1 MNLLTL
7 IKISW
12 RNIWRNKLR
21 SLVVIISIVFGLLGG
36 IIIIAMSY
44 GLNEERMNNAVD
56 TYLSHI
62 QIHNNLFSEDY
73 NIKHT
78 INNLDIIE
86 KAINEDERVVS
97 YSKRIV
103 LNGMLSNSNGSY
115 GIQVKGIDPDE
126 EIKVTNT
133 HEKIIEGEYFRSKRD
148 NTILVGK
155 KLADKL
161 NLKLKSKVVITFQ
174 DENYELTSLLFRVEG
189 IFRSG
194 NSRYDEMN
202 VFVQNKSIIKNLP
215 GFNGYHEMPILLSDI
230 DLRGEVKKDLIPLSS
245 DNIVEGWD
253 DISKELAYANEM
265 LSAVL
270 YIFMM
275 IILSGLSFGVINTM
289 LMAILERRKEIGMLM
304 SIGMNRY
311 KIFMMI
317 SFETIFLSLIALP
330 FGLITSFLI
339 VEYYSVVGIDLSIV
353 EAGLENFGVGTRLY
367 FKVPDEEYFYV
378 SLMVFVISIFS
389 SVFPSI
395 RALKINPVEAM
406 KPDPR

>member
-21 SLVVIISIVFGLLGG
+21 SLVVIFSIVFGLLGG

-78 INNLDIIE
+78 INNLDAIE
-86 KAINEDERVVS
+86 KAINQDERVVS

-133 HEKIIEGEYFRSKRD
+133 YEKIIDGEYFRSNRD

-174 DENYELTSLLFRVEG
+174 DENYELTSLLYRVEG

-202 VFVQNKSIIKNLP
+202 VFVKNKSITKNLP

-230 DLRGEVKKDLIPLSS
+230 ELRGEVKKDLIPISS

-330 FGLITSFLI
+330 FGLITSYLI
-339 VEYYSVVGIDLSIV
+339 VEYYSVVGIDLSVV

-367 FKVPDEEYFYV
+367 FKVPNEEYFYV

-389 SVFPSI
+389 SIFPSI
-395 RALKINPVEAM
+395 RALKINPVEAT
-406 KPDPR
+406 KTI

>member
-1 MNLLTL
+1 MNLFSL
-7 IKISW
+7 IKIAW

-21 SLVVIISIVFGLLGG
+21 SLVVIISIIFGLLGG
-36 IIIIAMSY
+36 IIMIAMSY

-62 QIHNNLFSEDY
+62 QIHNNSFSEDY

-78 INNLDIIE
+78 IDNLNLIEEALNN
-86 KAINEDERVVS
+86 DERVIS
-97 YSKRIV
+97 YTKRIV

-115 GIQVKGIDPDE
+115 GIQVKGVDPDT

-133 HEKIIEGEYFRSKRD
+133 YDKIIDGEYFKSKRD

-155 KLADKL
+155 KLADRL

-194 NSRYDEMN
+194 NSRYDETN
-202 VFVQNKSIIKNLP
+202 VFVKNLSIIKNLQ
-215 GFNGYHEMPILLSDI
+215 GFSGYHEIPILLKDI
-230 DLRGEVKKDLIPLSS
+230 NLRGEVKKDLIPISTN
-245 DNIVEGWD
+245 NIVEGWD

-265 LSAVL
+265 LAAVL

-289 LMAILERRKEIGMLM
+289 LMAILERKKEIGMLM
-304 SIGMNRY
+304 SIGMDRY
-311 KIFMMI
+311 KIFLMI
-317 SFETIFLSLIALP
+317 SMETIFLSMIALP
-330 FGLITSFLI
+330 FGLILSYLI

-367 FKVPDEEYFYV
+367 FKVPNEEYFIV
-378 SLMVFVISIFS
+378 SFMVLIISIIS
-389 SVFPSI
+389 SIFPSI
-395 RALKINPVEAM
+395 RALKINPVEAT
-406 KPDPR
+406 KTI

>member
-1 MNLLTL
+1 LTL

-21 SLVVIISIVFGLLGG
+21 SLVVIFSIVFGLLGG

-44 GLNEERMNNAVD
+44 GLNEERMNKAVD

-62 QIHNNLFSEDY
+62 QIHNILFSEDY

-86 KAINEDERVVS
+86 KAINEDKRVVS

-115 GIQVKGIDPDE
+115 GIQVKGVDPE
-126 EIKVTNT
+126 EEVKVTNT
-133 HEKIIEGEYFRSKRD
+133 YEKIIDGEYFKSKRD

-161 NLKLKSKVVITFQ
+161 NLNLKSKVVITFQ
-174 DENYELTSLLFRVEG
+174 DENYELTSLLYRVEG

-202 VFVQNKSIIKNLP
+202 VFVKNKSIIKNLP
-215 GFNGYHEMPILLSDI
+215 GFKGYHEMPILLNDI
-230 DLRGEVKKDLIPLSS
+230 DLRGEVKKDLIPISS
-245 DNIVEGWD
+245 NNIVEGWD

-275 IILSGLSFGVINTM
+275 IILSGLSFGVVNTM

-330 FGLITSFLI
+330 FGLLTSYII
-339 VEYYSVVGIDLSIV
+339 VDYYSVVGIDLSIV

-367 FKVPDEEYFYV
+367 FKVPNEEYFNV

-395 RALKINPVEAM
+395 RALKINPVEAT
-406 KPDPR
+406 KTI

>member
-21 SLVVIISIVFGLLGG
+21 SLVVIFSIVFGLLGG

-78 INNLDIIE
+78 INNLDAIE
-86 KAINEDERVVS
+86 KAINQDERVVS

-133 HEKIIEGEYFRSKRD
+133 YDKIIDGEYFRSKRD

-174 DENYELTSLLFRVEG
+174 DENYELTSLLYRVEG

-202 VFVQNKSIIKNLP
+202 VFVKNKSITKNLP

-230 DLRGEVKKDLIPLSS
+230 ELRGEVKKDLIPLSS

-330 FGLITSFLI
+330 FGLITSYLI
-339 VEYYSVVGIDLSIV
+339 VEYYSVVGIDLSVV

-367 FKVPDEEYFYV
+367 FKVPNEEYFYV

-389 SVFPSI
+389 SIFPSI
-395 RALKINPVEAM
+395 RALKINPVEAT
-406 KPDPR
+406 KTI

>member
-78 INNLDIIE
+78 INNLDAIE
-86 KAINEDERVVS
+86 KAINQDERVVS

-133 HEKIIEGEYFRSKRD
+133 YEKIIDGEYFRSKRD

-174 DENYELTSLLFRVEG
+174 DENYELTSLLYRVEG

-202 VFVQNKSIIKNLP
+202 VFVKNKSITKNLP

-230 DLRGEVKKDLIPLSS
+230 ELRGEVKKDLIPISS

-330 FGLITSFLI
+330 FGLITSYLI
-339 VEYYSVVGIDLSIV
+339 VEYYSVVGIDLSVV

-367 FKVPDEEYFYV
+367 FKVPNEEYFYV

-389 SVFPSI
+389 SIFPSI
-395 RALKINPVEAM
+395 RALKINPVEAT
-406 KPDPR
+406 KTI

>member
-1 MNLLTL
+1 MNLFSL
-7 IKISW
+7 IKIAW

-21 SLVVIISIVFGLLGG
+21 SLVVIISIIFGLLGG
-36 IIIIAMSY
+36 IIMIAMSY

-62 QIHNNLFSEDY
+62 QIHNNSFSEDY

-78 INNLDIIE
+78 IDNLNLIEEALNN
-86 KAINEDERVVS
+86 DERVIS
-97 YSKRIV
+97 YTKRIV

-115 GIQVKGIDPDE
+115 GIQVKGVDPDT

-133 HEKIIEGEYFRSKRD
+133 YDKIIDGEYFKSKRD

-155 KLADKL
+155 KLADRL

-194 NSRYDEMN
+194 NSRYDETN
-202 VFVQNKSIIKNLP
+202 VFVKNISIIKNLP
-215 GFNGYHEMPILLSDI
+215 LFSGYHEIPILLNDI
-230 DLRGEVKKDLIPLSS
+230 NLRGEVKEDLIPISTN
-245 DNIVEGWD
+245 NIVEGWD

-265 LSAVL
+265 LAAVL

-289 LMAILERRKEIGMLM
+289 LMAILERKKEIGMLM
-304 SIGMNRY
+304 SIGMDRY
-311 KIFMMI
+311 KIFLMI
-317 SFETIFLSLIALP
+317 SIETIFLSMIALP
-330 FGLITSFLI
+330 FGLILSYVI

-367 FKVPDEEYFYV
+367 FKVPNEEYFIV
-378 SLMVFVISIFS
+378 SFMVLIISIVS
-389 SVFPSI
+389 SIFPSI
-395 RALKINPVEAM
+395 RALKINPVEAT
-406 KPDPR
+406 KTI

>member
-21 SLVVIISIVFGLLGG
+21 SLVVIFSIVFGLLGG

-62 QIHNNLFSEDY
+62 QIHNILFSEDY

-86 KAINEDERVVS
+86 RAINEDERVVS

-115 GIQVKGIDPDE
+115 GIQVKGIDPE
-126 EIKVTNT
+126 EEVKVTNT
-133 HEKIIEGEYFRSKRD
+133 YEKIIDGEYFKSKRD

-161 NLKLKSKVVITFQ
+161 NLNLKSKVVITFQ
-174 DENYELTSLLFRVEG
+174 DENYELTSLLYRVEG

-202 VFVQNKSIIKNLP
+202 VFVKNKSIIKNLP
-215 GFNGYHEMPILLSDI
+215 GFKGYHEMPILLNDI

-275 IILSGLSFGVINTM
+275 IILSGLSFGVVNTM

-330 FGLITSFLI
+330 FGLLTSYMI
-339 VEYYSVVGIDLSIV
+339 VDYYSVVGIDLSVV

-367 FKVPDEEYFYV
+367 FKVPNEEYFNV

-395 RALKINPVEAM
+395 RALKINPVEAT
-406 KPDPR
+406 KTI

>member
-62 QIHNNLFSEDY
+62 QIHNNLFSEDF

-86 KAINEDERVVS
+86 KVINEDKRVVS

-330 FGLITSFLI
+330 FGLITSYLI
-339 VEYYSVVGIDLSIV
+339 VEYYSVVGIDLSVV

-395 RALKINPVEAM
+395 RALKINPVEAT
-406 KPDPR
+406 KTI

>member
-21 SLVVIISIVFGLLGG
+21 SLVVIFSIVFGLLGG

-86 KAINEDERVVS
+86 KAISEDERVVS

-133 HEKIIEGEYFRSKRD
+133 HEKIIDGEYFRSKRD

-174 DENYELTSLLFRVEG
+174 DENYELTSLLYRVEG

-202 VFVQNKSIIKNLP
+202 VFVKNKSITKNLP

-230 DLRGEVKKDLIPLSS
+230 ELRGEVKKDLIPISS

-317 SFETIFLSLIALP
+317 SFETVFLSLIALP
-330 FGLITSFLI
+330 FGLITSYLI
-339 VEYYSVVGIDLSIV
+339 VEYYSVVGIDLSVV

-367 FKVPDEEYFYV
+367 FKVPNEEYFYV

-389 SVFPSI
+389 SIFPSI
-395 RALKINPVEAM
+395 RALKINPVEAT
-406 KPDPR
+406 KTI

>member
-21 SLVVIISIVFGLLGG
+21 SLVVIFSIVFGLLGG

-78 INNLDIIE
+78 INNLDAIE
-86 KAINEDERVVS
+86 KAINKDERVVS

-133 HEKIIEGEYFRSKRD
+133 YDKIIDGEYFRSKRD

-174 DENYELTSLLFRVEG
+174 DENYELTSLLYRVEG

-202 VFVQNKSIIKNLP
+202 VFVKNKSITKNLP

-230 DLRGEVKKDLIPLSS
+230 ELRGEVKKDLIPLSS

-330 FGLITSFLI
+330 FGLITSYLI
-339 VEYYSVVGIDLSIV
+339 VEYYSVVGIDLSVV

-367 FKVPDEEYFYV
+367 FKVPNEEYFYV

-389 SVFPSI
+389 SIFPSI
-395 RALKINPVEAM
+395 RALKINPVEAT
-406 KPDPR
+406 KTI

>member
-7 IKISW
+7 VKISW

-21 SLVVIISIVFGLLGG
+21 SLVVIFSIVFGLLGG

-62 QIHNNLFSEDY
+62 QIHNILFSEDY

-86 KAINEDERVVS
+86 KAINEDKRVVS

-115 GIQVKGIDPDE
+115 GIQVKGVDPE
-126 EIKVTNT
+126 EEVKVTNT
-133 HEKIIEGEYFRSKRD
+133 YEKIIDGEYFKSKRD

-161 NLKLKSKVVITFQ
+161 NLNLKSKVVITFQ
-174 DENYELTSLLFRVEG
+174 DENYELTSLLYRVEG

-202 VFVQNKSIIKNLP
+202 VFVKNKSIIKNLP
-215 GFNGYHEMPILLSDI
+215 GFKGYHEMPILLNDI

-245 DNIVEGWD
+245 NNIVEGWD

-275 IILSGLSFGVINTM
+275 IILSGLSFGVVNTM

-330 FGLITSFLI
+330 FGLLTSYMI
-339 VEYYSVVGIDLSIV
+339 VDYYSVVGIDLSIV

-367 FKVPDEEYFYV
+367 FKVPNEEYFNV

-395 RALKINPVEAM
+395 RALKINPVEAT
-406 KPDPR
+406 KTI

>member
-21 SLVVIISIVFGLLGG
+21 SLVVIFSIVFGLLGG

-78 INNLDIIE
+78 INNLDAIE
-86 KAINEDERVVS
+86 KAINKDERVIS

-133 HEKIIEGEYFRSKRD
+133 YDKIIDGEYFRSKRD

-174 DENYELTSLLFRVEG
+174 DENYELTSLLYRVEG

-202 VFVQNKSIIKNLP
+202 VFVKNKSITKNLP

-230 DLRGEVKKDLIPLSS
+230 ELRGEVKKDLIPISS

-317 SFETIFLSLIALP
+317 SFETIFLSLVALP

-367 FKVPDEEYFYV
+367 FKVPNEEYFYV

-395 RALKINPVEAM
+395 RALKINPVEAT
-406 KPDPR
+406 KTI

>member
-1 MNLLTL
+1 MNLLTI

-21 SLVVIISIVFGLLGG
+21 SLVVILSIIFGLLGG

-44 GLNEERMNNAVD
+44 GLNDERMNNAVD

-62 QIHNNLFSEDY
+62 QIHNILFSEDY

-78 INNLDIIE
+78 INNLDLIE
-86 KAINEDERVVS
+86 KAINDDERVVS

-115 GIQVKGIDPDE
+115 GIQVKGIDPE
-126 EIKVTNT
+126 EEVKVTNT
-133 HEKIIEGEYFRSKRD
+133 YEKIIDGEYFRSKRD

-174 DENYELTSLLFRVEG
+174 DENYDLTSLLYRVEG

-202 VFVQNKSIIKNLP
+202 VFVKNKSIIKNLP

-230 DLRGEVKKDLIPLSS
+230 ELRGEVKKDLIPLSS

-330 FGLITSFLI
+330 FGLITSYLI
-339 VEYYSVVGIDLSIV
+339 VEYYSVVGIDLSVV

-367 FKVPDEEYFYV
+367 FKVPNEEYFYV

-389 SVFPSI
+389 SIFPSI
-395 RALKINPVEAM
+395 RALKINPVEAT
-406 KPDPR
+406 KTI

>member
-21 SLVVIISIVFGLLGG
+21 SLVVIFSIVFGLLGG

-62 QIHNNLFSEDY
+62 QIHNILFSEDY

-78 INNLDIIE
+78 INNIDIIE

-115 GIQVKGIDPDE
+115 GIQVKGVDPE
-126 EIKVTNT
+126 EEVKVTNT
-133 HEKIIEGEYFRSKRD
+133 YEKIIDGQYFKSKRD
-148 NTILVGK
+148 NTIIVGK

-161 NLKLKSKVVITFQ
+161 NLNLKSKVVITFQ
-174 DENYELTSLLFRVEG
+174 DENYDLTSLLYRVEG

-202 VFVQNKSIIKNLP
+202 VFVKNKSIIKNLP
-215 GFNGYHEMPILLSDI
+215 GFKGYHEMPILLNDI

-275 IILSGLSFGVINTM
+275 IILSGLSFGVVNTM

-330 FGLITSFLI
+330 FGLLTSYMI
-339 VEYYSVVGIDLSIV
+339 VDYYSVVGIDLSVV

-367 FKVPDEEYFYV
+367 FKVPNEEYFNV

-395 RALKINPVEAM
+395 RALKINPVEAT
-406 KPDPR
+406 KTI

>member
-1 MNLLTL
+1 MNLFSL
-7 IKISW
+7 IKIAW

-21 SLVVIISIVFGLLGG
+21 SLVVIISIIFGLLGG
-36 IIIIAMSY
+36 IIMIAMSY

-62 QIHNNLFSEDY
+62 QIHNNSFSEDY

-78 INNLDIIE
+78 IDNLNLIEEALNN
-86 KAINEDERVVS
+86 DERVIS
-97 YSKRIV
+97 YTKRIV

-115 GIQVKGIDPDE
+115 GIQVKGVDPDT

-133 HEKIIEGEYFRSKRD
+133 YDKIIDGEYFKSKRD

-155 KLADKL
+155 KLADRL

-189 IFRSG
+189 VFRSG
-194 NSRYDEMN
+194 NSRYDETN
-202 VFVQNKSIIKNLP
+202 VFVKNISIIKNLP
-215 GFNGYHEMPILLSDI
+215 RFSGYHEIPILLNDI
-230 DLRGEVKKDLIPLSS
+230 NLRGEVKKDLIPISTN
-245 DNIVEGWD
+245 NIVEGWD

-265 LSAVL
+265 LAAVL

-289 LMAILERRKEIGMLM
+289 LMAILERKKEIGMLM
-304 SIGMNRY
+304 SIGMDRY
-311 KIFMMI
+311 KIFLMI
-317 SFETIFLSLIALP
+317 SMETIFLSMIALP
-330 FGLITSFLI
+330 FGLILSYVI

-367 FKVPDEEYFYV
+367 FKVPNEEYFIV
-378 SLMVFVISIFS
+378 SFMVLIISIVS
-389 SVFPSI
+389 SIFPSI
-395 RALKINPVEAM
+395 RALKINPVEAT
-406 KPDPR
+406 KTI

>member
-78 INNLDIIE
+78 INNLDVIE

-133 HEKIIEGEYFRSKRD
+133 YEKIIDGEYFRSKRD

-174 DENYELTSLLFRVEG
+174 DENYELTSLLYRVEG

-202 VFVQNKSIIKNLP
+202 VFVKNKSIIKNLP

-230 DLRGEVKKDLIPLSS
+230 ELRGEVKKDLIPLSS

-275 IILSGLSFGVINTM
+275 IILSGLSFGVVNTM

-330 FGLITSFLI
+330 FGLLI
-339 VEYYSVVGIDLSIV
+339 SYMIVDYYSVVGIDLSIV

-367 FKVPDEEYFYV
+367 FKVPNEEYFYV
-378 SLMVFVISIFS
+378 SFMVFVISIFS
-389 SVFPSI
+389 SIFPSI
-395 RALKINPVEAM
+395 RALKINPVEAT
-406 KPDPR
+406 KTI

>member
-1 MNLLTL
+1 MNILTL
-7 IKISW
+7 LKISW
-12 RNIWRNKLR
+12 RNVWRNKLR
-21 SLVVIISIVFGLLGG
+21 SLVVIISIIFGLLGG

-62 QIHNNLFSEDY
+62 QIHHKSFSEDF
-73 NIKHT
+73 NIKNT
-78 INNLDIIE
+78 IDNLDLIE
-86 KAINEDERVVS
+86 DVINKDKRVVS

-115 GIQVKGIDPDE
+115 GIQVKGIDPE
-126 EIKVTNT
+126 QETKVTDT
-133 HEKIIEGEYFRSKRD
+133 YEKIIEGEYFKSKRD

-174 DENYELTSLLFRVEG
+174 DENYELTSLLYRVEG

-194 NSRYDEMN
+194 NSRYDETN
-202 VFVQNKSIIKNLP
+202 VFVRNQSITKNLP
-215 GFNGYHEMPILLSDI
+215 DFEGFHELPILLTDI
-230 DLRGEVKKDLIPLSS
+230 NLRGEVKNDLIPLS
-245 DNIVEGWD
+245 DTNIVERWD

-265 LSAVL
+265 LAAVL

-304 SIGMNRY
+304 SIGMKRY
-311 KIFMMI
+311 KIFLMI
-317 SFETIFLSLIALP
+317 SFETIFLSLVALP
-330 FGLITSFLI
+330 FGLTISYFI

-367 FKVPDEEYFYV
+367 FKVPTEEYFIV
-378 SLMVFVISIFS
+378 SSMVFIISIFS

-395 RALKINPVEAM
+395 RALKINPVEAT
-406 KPDPR
+406 KTI

>member
-1 MNLLTL
+1 MNLFSL
-7 IKISW
+7 IKIAW

-21 SLVVIISIVFGLLGG
+21 SLVVIISIIFGLLGG
-36 IIIIAMSY
+36 IIMIAMSY

-62 QIHNNLFSEDY
+62 QIHNNSFSEDY

-78 INNLDIIE
+78 IDNLNLIEEALNN
-86 KAINEDERVVS
+86 DERVIS
-97 YSKRIV
+97 YTKRIV

-115 GIQVKGIDPDE
+115 GIQVKGVDPDT

-133 HEKIIEGEYFRSKRD
+133 YDKIIDGEYFKSKRD

-155 KLADKL
+155 KLADRL

-194 NSRYDEMN
+194 NSRYDETN
-202 VFVQNKSIIKNLP
+202 VFVKNISIIKNLP
-215 GFNGYHEMPILLSDI
+215 RFRGYHEIPILLNDI
-230 DLRGEVKKDLIPLSS
+230 NLRGEVKKDLIPISTN
-245 DNIVEGWD
+245 NIVEGWD

-265 LSAVL
+265 LAAVL

-289 LMAILERRKEIGMLM
+289 LMAILERKKEIGMLM
-304 SIGMNRY
+304 SIGMDRY
-311 KIFMMI
+311 KIFLMI
-317 SFETIFLSLIALP
+317 SMETIFLSMIALP
-330 FGLITSFLI
+330 FGLILSYVI

-367 FKVPDEEYFYV
+367 FKVPNEEYFIV
-378 SLMVFVISIFS
+378 SFMVLIISIVS
-389 SVFPSI
+389 SIFPSI
-395 RALKINPVEAM
+395 RALKINPVEAT
-406 KPDPR
+406 KTI

>member
-21 SLVVIISIVFGLLGG
+21 SLVVITSIVFGLLGG

-78 INNLDIIE
+78 INNLDVIE

-126 EIKVTNT
+126 EVKVTNT
-133 HEKIIEGEYFRSKRD
+133 HEKIIDGEYFRSKRD

-230 DLRGEVKKDLIPLSS
+230 ELRGEVKKDLIPLSS

-317 SFETIFLSLIALP
+317 SFETIFLSLVALP

-367 FKVPDEEYFYV
+367 FKVPNEEYFYV

-395 RALKINPVEAM
+395 RALKINPVEAT
-406 KPDPR
+406 KTI

>member
-78 INNLDIIE
+78 INNLDVIE

-133 HEKIIEGEYFRSKRD
+133 YEKIIDGEYFRSKRD

-174 DENYELTSLLFRVEG
+174 DENYELTSLLYRVEG

-202 VFVQNKSIIKNLP
+202 VFVKNKSITKNLP

-230 DLRGEVKKDLIPLSS
+230 ELRGKVKKDLIPISS

-330 FGLITSFLI
+330 FGLITSYII
-339 VEYYSVVGIDLSIV
+339 VEYYSVVGIDLSVV

-367 FKVPDEEYFYV
+367 FKVPNEEYFYV
-378 SLMVFVISIFS
+378 SLMVFFISIFS
-389 SVFPSI
+389 SIFPSI
-395 RALKINPVEAM
+395 RALKINPVEAT
-406 KPDPR
+406 KTI

>member
-21 SLVVIISIVFGLLGG
+21 SLVVIFSIVFGLLGG

-86 KAINEDERVVS
+86 KAINEDKRVIS

-367 FKVPDEEYFYV
+367 FKVPYEEYIYV

-395 RALKINPVEAM
+395 RALKINPVEAT
-406 KPDPR
+406 KTI

>member
-78 INNLDIIE
+78 INNLDVIE

-133 HEKIIEGEYFRSKRD
+133 YEKIIDGEYFKSKRD

-174 DENYELTSLLFRVEG
+174 DENYELTSLLYRVEG

-202 VFVQNKSIIKNLP
+202 VFVKNKSITKNLP

-230 DLRGEVKKDLIPLSS
+230 ELRGEVKKDLIPISS

-330 FGLITSFLI
+330 FGLITSYLI
-339 VEYYSVVGIDLSIV
+339 VEYYSVVGIDLSVV

-367 FKVPDEEYFYV
+367 FKVPNEEYFYV

-389 SVFPSI
+389 SIFPSI
-395 RALKINPVEAM
+395 RALKINPVEAT
-406 KPDPR
+406 KTI